1 MQALFRFWET
11 ASPRTIAPI
20 ARRPGLIGRPSVAG
34 PKRPSKPEARTVVLR
49 RDGEQ
54 AQEAAAHCFL
64 RTEAATLRDP
74 FDRRARFRKQTPR
87 PFHSQPLDGTRS
99 PLPRRLRVVP
109 PEPALPHAR
118 LIGQDRKR
126 Y

>member
-74 FDRRARFRKQTPR
+74 LDRQAPLRKQTPL
-87 PFHSQPLDGTRS
+87 PLHPQPLHR
-99 PLPRRLRVVP
+99 LNRRVPSLLRIVSA
-109 PEPALPHAR
+109 ETALPHSPS
-118 LIGQDRKR
+118 IMQD
-126 Y
+126 